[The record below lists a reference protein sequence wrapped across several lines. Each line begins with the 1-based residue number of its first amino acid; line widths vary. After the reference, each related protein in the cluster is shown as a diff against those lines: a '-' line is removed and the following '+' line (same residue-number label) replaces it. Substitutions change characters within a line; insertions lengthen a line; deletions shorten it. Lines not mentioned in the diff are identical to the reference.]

1 MQLNHYGWLKKR
13 RISHKIIKQDDMS
26 IAIQHTTQKTK
37 RLYKKTILPYLL
49 VSPYLVFVLVF
60 VVFPVLFCFFLTFHK
75 WNIISPMKFIG
86 VDNYSRLIHDRLF
99 WKAIGNTLKF
109 LLLHIP
115 LQLIVS
121 LSLAYLL
128 NHKLK
133 AVAFFR
139 ASFFMPVIVSG
150 VVVTILWQQLLGFD
164 FGLINRM
171 LQSLGFK
178 KIGWLVDPDIAIYSI
193 AVMATWKNVGLY
205 VILFLVGLQTVPTQY
220 YEAAKMEGA
229 TRWQQFWYITLPMI
243 NPTIFMVVILST
255 IGGFSLFIEPYIMT
269 GGGPLNT
276 TLSAVLYIYKQAFQY
291 YNMGYSATLGFFY
304 AIMIMAVVI
313 MQKKIIEKE
322 V

>member
-1 MQLNHYGWLKKR
+1 
-13 RISHKIIKQDDMS
+13 
-26 IAIQHTTQKTK
+26 
-37 RLYKKTILPYLL
+37 
-49 VSPYLVFVLVF
+49 
-60 VVFPVLFCFFLTFHK
+60 
-75 WNIISPMKFIG
+75 MKFIG
-86 VDNYSRLIHDRLF
+86 TDNYYRLFHDRLF
-99 WKAIGNTLKF
+99 WKAILNTLKF

-115 LQLIVS
+115 LQLVVS
-121 LSLAYLL
+121 LFLAYLL
-128 NHKLK
+128 NQKIRALS
-133 AVAFFR
+133 FFR

-164 FGLINRM
+164 SGLINRM
-171 LQSLGFK
+171 LTPLGIHK
-178 KIGWLVDPDIAIYSI
+178 TGWLVDPDVAIYSI

-229 TRWQQFWYITLPMI
+229 TKWQQFYHITLPMI

-255 IGGFSLFIEPYIMT
+255 IGGFNLFIEPYIMT

-304 AIMIMAVVI
+304 AIMIMSVVI
-313 MQKKIIEKE
+313 LQKKFIEKE